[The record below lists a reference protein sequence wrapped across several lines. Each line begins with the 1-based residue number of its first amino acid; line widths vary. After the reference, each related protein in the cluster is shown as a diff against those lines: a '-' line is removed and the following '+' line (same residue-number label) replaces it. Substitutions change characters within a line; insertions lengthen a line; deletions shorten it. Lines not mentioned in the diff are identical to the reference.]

1 MEGQEVYRFAVS
13 KASFSIAQLMK
24 TGDISDDDIDYYVCH
39 QANERIIDNI
49 ARRVSKK
56 TDKFFKNLYGYGNTS
71 AASIPIALAE
81 MNEKS
86 LLGERSR
93 LLCSGFGAGLTYA
106 SLYVEYHKKGKKYE
120 DK

>member
-1 MEGQEVYRFAVS
+1 MCVSRAV
-13 KASFSIAQLMK
+13 
-24 TGDISDDDIDYYVCH
+24 
-39 QANERIIDNI
+39 ANLATLSEYCLPFVKR
-49 ARRVSKK
+49 
-56 TDKFFKNLYGYGNTS
+56 GGNTS